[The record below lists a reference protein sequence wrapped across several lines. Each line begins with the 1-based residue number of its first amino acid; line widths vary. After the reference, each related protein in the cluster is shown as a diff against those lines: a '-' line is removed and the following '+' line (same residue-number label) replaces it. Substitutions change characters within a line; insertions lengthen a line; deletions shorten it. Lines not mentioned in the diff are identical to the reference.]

1 VDFSGCRQE
10 EAGTGREGVE
20 GSGYRGEVKN
30 LLVEGR
36 PGVGKTTLVRRALG
50 SPLPGKAAGFFT
62 KEKKEENR
70 RTGFEIETLDGKK
83 GVLASADGRPGPRV
97 GRYTVNMRDL
107 EEIAAAS
114 IEEGLGD
121 SEILIIDEIGTMELS
136 SERFRDAITRAF
148 DSRARIVA
156 TIRAGGSAFTQ
167 RLKDRNDTRVLALT
181 ESNRDEVLKKVI
193 GFLEDFASDLR

>member
-1 VDFSGCRQE
+1 
-10 EAGTGREGVE
+10 
-20 GSGYRGEVKN
+20 VKN

-36 PGVGKTTLVRRALG
+36 PGVGKTTLVRKALR

-62 KEKKEENR
+62 KEKKEGKR

-97 GRYTVNMRDL
+97 GRYTVNLHDL
-107 EEIAAAS
+107 EEIGAAS

-121 SEILIIDEIGTMELS
+121 SKILIIDEIGTMELS
-136 SERFRDAITRAF
+136 SQRFRDAIKRAF
-148 DSRARIVA
+148 DSSAKIVA
-156 TIRAGGSAFTQ
+156 TIRAGGSAFTE
-167 RLKDRNDTRVLALT
+167 RLKDRNDTRVLTLT

-193 GFLEDFASDLR
+193 GFLEDSAGDAR